1 MNSYILVF
9 GVIALV
15 AIMVAWI
22 VLALRALRRHESE
35 ADRAWEGLE
44 EALADRFDVA
54 SQVVD
59 YAQTDTGNTKLQ
71 ESAQRAMNSY
81 AQAYQQKDPQWAGKA
96 EKVFADETMP
106 LLASSIKSTR
116 SMDDTVEV
124 RQGISRTDKAI
135 SKVRKNYNEVA
146 LRFNTRISQIPT
158 NVIASALRIEERK
171 PFLDPA
177 EASARMLNLEFD

>member
-22 VLALRALRRHESE
+22 VLALRALKRHEGE

-59 YAQTDTGNTKLQ
+59 YAQTDTGNTELQ
-71 ESAQRAMNSY
+71 ESAQRAMNAY
-81 AQAYQQKDPQWAGKA
+81 AHAYQQKAPQWAGKA
-96 EKVFADETMP
+96 EKIFAEETMP
-106 LLASSIKSTR
+106 LLAASIKNTR
-116 SMDDTVEV
+116 SMNETIEV
-124 RQGISRTDKAI
+124 RKGISRTDKTV
-135 SKVRKNYNEVA
+135 SRVRKTYNEVA

-171 PFLDPA
+171 TFLDPA
-177 EASARMLNLEFD
+177 EASARMLNLDFD